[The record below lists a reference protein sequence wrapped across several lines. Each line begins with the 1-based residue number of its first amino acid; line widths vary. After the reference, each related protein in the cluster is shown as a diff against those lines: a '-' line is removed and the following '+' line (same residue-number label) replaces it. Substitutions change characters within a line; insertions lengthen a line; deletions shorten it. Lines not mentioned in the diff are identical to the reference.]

1 LTIAFLSW
9 FSTWRAAQRPSVGAG
24 APPQQSAQ
32 PGPRDAPDA
41 RVRRHLFVK
50 VLQRQLGRCGRRG
63 AQEHARHAQ
72 HHDRPRH
79 HLCLQCLCVST
90 RGVTNLST
98 ETFFVFFATNPALPR
113 TLFRACR
120 QASWQSGVAGGVT
133 QVCHRADCCPRP
145 AGSPACVCVHARVRR
160 PVVPALPRASLR
172 CRVRACVRACV
183 RAWLG
188 AAPGA
193 VGARTLRA
201 APVRRVALR
210 AGD

>member
-1 LTIAFLSW
+1 M
-9 FSTWRAAQRPSVGAG
+9 
-24 APPQQSAQ
+24 
-32 PGPRDAPDA
+32 
-41 RVRRHLFVK
+41 
-50 VLQRQLGRCGRRG
+50 
-63 AQEHARHAQ
+63 
-72 HHDRPRH
+72 
-79 HLCLQCLCVST
+79 
-90 RGVTNLST
+90 
-98 ETFFVFFATNPALPR
+98 
-113 TLFRACR
+113 
-120 QASWQSGVAGGVT
+120 T